1 MKGVGGGNI
10 QAASRVYWVW
20 HGSPSTWKQDII
32 SRLKYDFIQ
41 RQCQGVSVGRKGRR
55 TWSASNSWLPK
66 WLFLGACRLSE
77 WLCCGSSLEEWP
89 KSNAGMPRERREESQ
104 SAPPPKT
111 FIVSLLVNAPL
122 AFMPSSPCLPCGAH
136 GAKRCNSTLSC
147 WSYCS
152 VSFLNYSR
160 NKSIIWGS
168 SWFPVAGALQPWLIF
183 PTNTSYFHYTL
194 HIKLHLLL
202 IRSDPPPHTH
212 TPFFFLTAVQ

>member
-1 MKGVGGGNI
+1 M
-10 QAASRVYWVW
+10 
-20 HGSPSTWKQDII
+20 I
-32 SRLKYDFIQ
+32 SYS
-41 RQCQGVSVGRKGRR
+41 VSVREYPWEENGRR
-55 TWSASNSWLPK
+55 SWPSEPVSNSWLPK

-89 KSNAGMPRERREESQ
+89 KNNAGRPRERREESQ

-122 AFMPSSPCLPCGAH
+122 AFVPSSPCLPCGAH
-136 GAKRCNSTLSC
+136 GAKRCNSTLGC
-147 WSYCS
+147 RSYCS

-183 PTNTSYFHYTL
+183 PTNSSCFHYTL

-202 IRSDPPPHTH
+202 IRSDPLPPTH
-212 TPFFFLTAVQ
+212 TPFFFFFWLQSNNADKVRNRK